1 MGGSPTPSPF
11 LLIGMGLTI
20 TICLVVGMALGY
32 MAGEAIGLGVP
43 FLFVGLV
50 AGIASAVMAVRA
62 EVKRYM

>member
-1 MGGSPTPSPF
+1 
-11 LLIGMGLTI
+11 MGLTI

-32 MAGEAIGLGVP
+32 MTGEAIGVGVP

-50 AGIASAVMAVRA
+50 VGIVSAVMAVRA

>member
-1 MGGSPTPSPF
+1 MGGSPSPSPF

-20 TICLVVGMALGY
+20 TTCLVVGMALGY
-32 MAGEAIGLGVP
+32 VMGGAVGAGVP

-50 AGIASAVMAVRA
+50 VGIASAVMAVRA